1 MPRLCLS
8 LPSVMSEFSRPTVI
22 LPVAAL
28 RLGIDLGLTLIDTA
42 EMYGDG
48 VPTAYGSGSTELLSF
63 QVDKGGASEKSVNV
77 VLCNYRNFVTYNS
90 YRVLGWRLSQ
100 A

>member
-1 MPRLCLS
+1 
-8 LPSVMSEFSRPTVI
+8 MSEFSRPTVI

-90 YRVLGWRLSQ
+90 YRVLWWRLSQ